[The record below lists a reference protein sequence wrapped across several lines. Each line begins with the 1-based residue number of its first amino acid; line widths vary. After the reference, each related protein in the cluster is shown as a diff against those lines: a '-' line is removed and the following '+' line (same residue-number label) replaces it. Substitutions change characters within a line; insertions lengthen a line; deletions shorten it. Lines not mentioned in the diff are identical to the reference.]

1 MVPRSCPFGEFQT
14 VDSQLLSRPRRLSP
28 IERARTRSRNVCF
41 QSHRDLDFAIRSRPY
56 TYFIGDI
63 VETHPSFFRD
73 FAYVFIAATAGG
85 ILAWRLRQPLI
96 IGYVL
101 AGALISPLTPGPKI
115 EDSETL
121 ELFAEIGVILL
132 MFSVGLEF
140 SLKDL
145 LRARWVALLGGS
157 TGILL
162 SILLGVAAGQWLRLT
177 ISQGIVIGAIVSVA
191 STMVMTRLLMDRGEL
206 RTEHGLVMVSITLV
220 EDIAVVVLVV
230 LIPSFANLQPS
241 TLLSVAQGLGRA
253 ALILVPA
260 FFVGANIVPP
270 ILTRVARMHSRELF
284 FVVVLAIGLGTAALT
299 QAVGLS
305 LALGAFVAG
314 LIISGSHFAHEA
326 LAELLSLRD
335 AFVALFFVTIGL
347 LVNPHTLFS
356 NPILLAVMLLLIIF
370 GKFVIWLTVILIFR
384 YSIWTALLAAVG
396 LTQIGEFS
404 FIIVKAAQ
412 SAGLVGEDIYNATLV
427 ASLISILINAALL
440 RVVPG
445 WIRKLRQ
452 SQKTSAAQAVLPS
465 DEELQ
470 DHIVLCGFG
479 RVGSA
484 LGLAFEAIHVPFLVI
499 ERDPDV
505 VAAIKSRHVPCLFGD
520 ATHAHLLTEAGV
532 ARSSLVIV
540 MLPESDSAA
549 LAIRTIRT
557 INPNVPIVGR
567 ARRPEDIPLL
577 QTAGATEVVQ
587 PESVASAKTLQI
599 AFGILGVSEDRTAAY
614 LEKFENILT
623 SAGRENGVFPYLEVR
638 ELSVNG
644 TPLNGKDLRQARIRE
659 RFGVT
664 VVSVTRKSG
673 EVLVNPPADTILSV
687 GDTIRVFGLPQQI
700 DRFTAQLMAQEPG
713 QT

>member
-1 MVPRSCPFGEFQT
+1 M
-14 VDSQLLSRPRRLSP
+14 D
-28 IERARTRSRNVCF
+28 
-41 QSHRDLDFAIRSRPY
+41 
-56 TYFIGDI
+56 
-63 VETHPSFFRD
+63 THPSFFRD

-115 EDSETL
+115 EDADTL

-145 LRARWVALLGGS
+145 LRAKWVAIVGGS

-162 SILLGVAAGQWLRLT
+162 SILMGVAAGQWLGMPVN
-177 ISQGIVIGAIVSVA
+177 QGIVIGAIVCVA

-230 LIPSFANLQPS
+230 LIPSFTNLQPS
-241 TLLSVAQGLGRA
+241 TLLSVVQGLGRA

-260 FFVGANIVPP
+260 FFIAAKVVPP
-270 ILTRVARMHSRELF
+270 VLERVARMHSRELF

-347 LVNPHTLFS
+347 LVNPQTLLS
-356 NPILLAVMLLLIIF
+356 NPSLLAVMLLLIVV
-370 GKFVIWLTVILIFR
+370 GKFFIWLGVILMFR
-384 YSIWTALLAAVG
+384 YSVWTALLAAVG

-404 FIIVKAAQ
+404 FIIVKAAR
-412 SAGLVGEDIYNATLV
+412 SAGLVGEDVYNATLV
-427 ASLISILINAALL
+427 ASLVSILSNAALL
-440 RVVPG
+440 RIAPG
-445 WIRKLRQ
+445 WIRNLR
-452 SQKTSAAQAVLPS
+452 AAQKVPS
-465 DEELQ
+465 ATATRTLEDELQ
-470 DHIVLCGFG
+470 DHVVLCGFG
-479 RVGSA
+479 RLGSA
-484 LGLAFEAIHVPFLVI
+484 IGLALEAVHVPYVVI

-505 VAAIKSRHVPCLFGD
+505 VAAIKSRNVRCLFGD
-520 ATHAHLLTEAGV
+520 ATHPHLLTEAGIG
-532 ARSSLVIV
+532 RSSLVIV
-540 MLPESDSAA
+540 TLPESDTAVFTVRNIRKMG
-549 LAIRTIRT
+549 LA
-557 INPNVPIVGR
+557 VPIVAR
-567 ARRPEDIPLL
+567 AYRPDDVSTLHD
-577 QTAGATEVVQ
+577 AGANEVVQ
-587 PESVASAKTLQI
+587 PESVASSKMLQF
-599 AFGILGVSEDRTAAY
+599 AFGILRISEDRTAAY
-614 LEKFENILT
+614 LEKFESVLT
-623 SAGRENGVFPYLEVR
+623 AAGPENPVFPYLEVR
-638 ELSVNG
+638 EVNVDG
-644 TPLNGKDLRQARIRE
+644 TGLAGQDLREARIRE

-664 VVSVTRKSG
+664 IVSLRRKSG
-673 EVLVNPPADTILSV
+673 EVVVNPAADTILHAD
-687 GDTIRVFGLPQQI
+687 DTLRVFGLPQQI
-700 DRFTAQLMAQEPG
+700 DHLAAQIMAPG
-713 QT
+713 KTQT